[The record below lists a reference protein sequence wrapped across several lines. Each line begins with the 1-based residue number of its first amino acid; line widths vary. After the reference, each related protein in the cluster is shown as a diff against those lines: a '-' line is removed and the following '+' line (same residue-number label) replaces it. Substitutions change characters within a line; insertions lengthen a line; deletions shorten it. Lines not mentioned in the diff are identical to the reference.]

1 MTEPYLDHV
10 YNGPAVRI
18 PEPGELELRY
28 EQLAGAFA
36 VLYRD
41 GQCAII
47 DNGER
52 GGAHGRWL
60 VTLLDR
66 LVKV

>member
-1 MTEPYLDHV
+1 MTAPYLDHV

-18 PEPGELELRY
+18 PEPDELELRY
-28 EQLAGAFA
+28 ETLTGAFA

-41 GQCAII
+41 DQCAII
-47 DNGER
+47 DNGEQ
-52 GGAHGRWL
+52 GEAHGRWL

-66 LVKV
+66 LVKP